1 MQNQQVVP
9 RVQTK
14 RPKAA
19 IPIVPPPEH
28 KEPRG
33 RGRLSQGDDS
43 PVGGTPDIAHQ
54 ENFEIEKSGMQYSG
68 NDVVV
73 QQ

>member
-1 MQNQQVVP
+1 MQNQQVIP
-9 RVQTK
+9 RVQAK

-33 RGRLSQGDDS
+33 RGRLSQGEES
-43 PVGGTPDIAHQ
+43 PVGGTPDLQHDSYELEQ
-54 ENFEIEKSGMQYSG
+54 NNLQYGS
-68 NDVVV
+68 DVTVIN
-73 QQ
+73 Q